1 MGRVK
6 LKFLCGNSVHL
17 KMSGG
22 VYQSAVVNIHQ
33 ELEVA
38 EEICTEYSIHDICNN
53 KHPTE
58 DAS

>member
-38 EEICTEYSIHDICNN
+38 EEICTENSMRDISNN
-53 KHPTE
+53 KHPIKGE
-58 DAS
+58 S